1 MTDKL
6 DSEFIKVMNE
16 MEGSDLPSKSRFKEK
31 PMSEKTPITKKQ
43 AERIIYICKNFK
55 DENVEELLERLK
67 DNGHIVKSELETLVE
82 DAEDLYSSNVMPF
95 VLNFEKMG
103 VVKNVLQERL
113 DCIHKLYN
121 AIQAFKTKYP
131 EWNK

>member
-1 MTDKL
+1 MTEDIGDLMWKGKVKMTEKIPQMTEEQAIDFL
-6 DSEFIKVMNE
+6 RNVNGGTYSSLQLVNMKRLGYIK
-16 MEGSDLPSKSRFKEK
+16 
-31 PMSEKTPITKKQ
+31 
-43 AERIIYICKNFK
+43 
-55 DENVEELLERLK
+55 
-67 DNGHIVKSELETLVE
+67 KSELQQLVE
-82 DAEDLYSSNVMPF
+82 EAEDLYSSNVMPF

-131 EWNK
+131 EFKKC